1 MDSLPLA
8 DHTQLYRAIDLELSQ
23 TRAAYLVFCLLP
35 ALDALNTDMSST
47 AAAARK
53 GADHTATLTTV
64 KAGRA
69 SDINTEQLEGHIDP
83 GAESVTRLFEH
94 LAS

>member
-1 MDSLPLA
+1 MRDALISGLDRMRQIGGANPGDRTMVDA
-8 DHTQLYRAIDLELSQ
+8 
-23 TRAAYLVFCLLP
+23 LLP
-35 ALDALNTDMSST
+35 ALDALNDGLPAA

-53 GADHTATLTTV
+53 GAEYTASLTSA

-69 SDINTEQLEGHIDP
+69 SYINAEQLEGHIDP
-83 GAESVTRLFEH
+83 GAEAVARLFEH